1 MSKPQWVCI
10 ICAEDFTRKSSGK
23 RHRDNTSIH
32 NERPIIVRYTEYI
45 IGRVKRD
52 YPPPIIPPRLQR
64 RKTNKQY
71 EPRHCTITHDD
82 NSTFDPSAIIDN
94 KLDPLSYSNV
104 VPPMMRNKNSKRLY
118 QDSDAT
124 EQQLDIAVHKE
135 QSWSLTES
143 QDTLLSKFEKIKKL
157 SGPYFSSER
166 VDVILTNL
174 ARQVFYDGGNDYSVD
189 EYLVELRQK
198 VNQMEAFN
206 HLSPSKRPMSST
218 DISEQRMQ
226 QASVD
231 NPSFQDLDEAARIKL
246 AEIEEVLTPYCPPE
260 FVRNVITGLTK
271 QYNMTGDHSILD
283 EALERHRRNA
293 KGYAIRN

>member
-1 MSKPQWVCI
+1 
-10 ICAEDFTRKSSGK
+10 
-23 RHRDNTSIH
+23 
-32 NERPIIVRYTEYI
+32 
-45 IGRVKRD
+45 
-52 YPPPIIPPRLQR
+52 
-64 RKTNKQY
+64 
-71 EPRHCTITHDD
+71 
-82 NSTFDPSAIIDN
+82 
-94 KLDPLSYSNV
+94 
-104 VPPMMRNKNSKRLY
+104 MMRNKNSKRLY
-118 QDSDAT
+118 QDFDAT

-157 SGPYFSSER
+157 SGPYFSSEM

-189 EYLVELRQK
+189 EYLVELR
-198 VNQMEAFN
+198 
-206 HLSPSKRPMSST
+206 LSPSKRPMSST